1 MYIDVYRCILDGYDS
16 YDTIEA
22 GFHIWFWPDMI
33 GFCPKKGPNDVSI
46 CLPSIAGQESLYC
59 ALVQWQVTWL
69 QWDLCQRSKNG
80 HKPKLWQSNKFGTM
94 KKNPLDDIWHSH
106 DAGWTHCKMIY
117 WVQSPSFSNVMIAGL
132 MTGTL
137 QRSRFPSL
145 GGERT
150 PLVFRFPPWKKWAM
164 FLDDIFYIDKPHE
177 DMMAILSFPQR
188 TLFLPMTL
196 LQATLNLR

>member
-1 MYIDVYRCILDGYDS
+1 MTIYDTIDAVWCSYYLNILLAENRMCRWLILTHIPWGHGEISCSTSCDISPPDLMSEGKSIISHQTNPNKIIYHNYIVSRCIVMYIDGYDS

-69 QWDLCQRSKNG
+69 QSDLCRQSKNG
-80 HKPKLWQSNKFGTM
+80 HTPKLWQSKKLGAM

-106 DAGWTHCKMIY
+106 DAGWTHCNIY
-117 WVQSPSFSNVMIAGL
+117 IIS
-132 MTGTL
+132 
-137 QRSRFPSL
+137 
-145 GGERT
+145 
-150 PLVFRFPPWKKWAM
+150 
-164 FLDDIFYIDKPHE
+164 
-177 DMMAILSFPQR
+177 
-188 TLFLPMTL
+188 
-196 LQATLNLR
+196 